1 MLTAERYITLLN
13 HYAGPVTGEQE
24 EYEVALEDL
33 TALFHC
39 TERNVKLIVRKLQ
52 EEELISWIP
61 GRGRGNRSRIQFLV
75 KREFFLLEFAKRLAQ
90 KGEYRYAF
98 EFLHQYEEDKLILEQ
113 FIKWLNNQFG
123 MEKLSDDFQGRD
135 VFRLPVYKAPLSLD
149 PAKLYYG
156 FDSHLVRQLFDRLVQ
171 YDSEQEAIVPL
182 IAHHWESNETGTE
195 WTFFLRKGIRFHHGK
210 LLTAEDVVFTL
221 ERLCAGTM
229 NAWLLSTM
237 ERAEAL
243 DARTVKIRLRQPN
256 WLFPRLMCSSCA
268 SILPSDLGGLDESNY
283 WTLPSGTGPF
293 RMATW
298 NSNRLELTVNDEYFL
313 GRPYLDGVKLIFLP
327 DNIPNISK
335 LKWEQLIANDSR
347 IPAKAGEDWQRIE
360 TLSKGCS
367 LMTWN
372 RNKKGPQQSLSFRQA
387 VNLIIDRIG
396 LIQHSSKSGY
406 PARSFMP
413 HEGSELG
420 INWYDLDAAK
430 QLLEQSGYDG
440 SPFLLVARDTDADE
454 AEWIQKQCAKIGIT
468 MHLRYEER
476 FAFTRV
482 ETIQEADAM
491 LTCLVFADDEVCEL
505 ENYLQANSSIYQHL
519 DPGLRKWI
527 FQLTDQILATKPKEK
542 RRALLR
548 QIEYRLQDEAQ
559 VLFLIHQK
567 LSTYVHPS
575 VRGLVINNLGWM
587 DFKDI
592 WLTSADDRQ
601 LESPVLKM
609 EKSV

>member
-52 EEELISWIP
+52 EEELIGWIP

-123 MEKLSDDFQGRD
+123 MEKLSDDIQARD

-149 PAKLYYG
+149 PAELYYG
-156 FDSHLVRQLFDRLVQ
+156 FDSHLVRQMFDRLVQ
-171 YDSEQEAIVPL
+171 YDSEQEAVVPL
-182 IAHHWESNETGTE
+182 IAHHWESNESGTE
-195 WTFFLRKGIRFHHGK
+195 WTFFLRKGVRFHHGK
-210 LLTAEDVVFTL
+210 ILTAEDVVFTL
-221 ERLCAGTM
+221 ERLRTEKM

-237 ERAEAL
+237 EQAEAL
-243 DARTVKIRLRQPN
+243 DARTVKISLRQPN

-268 SILPSDLGGLDESNY
+268 SILPSDLGGQNESSY
-283 WTLPSGTGPF
+283 WMLPSGTGPF
-293 RMATW
+293 RMAVW
-298 NSNRLELTVNDEYFL
+298 NSNRLELTVNDDYFL

-396 LIQHSSKSGY
+396 MIQHSSKSGY
-406 PARSFMP
+406 PARSFVP
-413 HEGSELG
+413 QEETELG
-420 INWYDLDAAK
+420 MFWYDLDAAK

-440 SPFLLVARDTDADE
+440 SPFLLVTRDTDADE

-476 FAFTRV
+476 SALTRV
-482 ETIQEADAM
+482 ETVQEADAM

-505 ENYLQANSSIYQHL
+505 ESYLQANSSIYQHL

-527 FQLTDQILATKPKEK
+527 FQLTDQILATKSKEK

-548 QIEYRLQDEAQ
+548 QIEYRLRDEAQ

-592 WLTSADDRQ
+592 WLTSTNERQ
-601 LESPVLKM
+601 LESPVRKM
-609 EKSV
+609 KKSV